1 MDILK
6 NEATNIFIFTRW
18 RMFGIIIFAAI
29 FTICYI
35 YNSYGIN
42 NLLKQ
47 NRNLEAKIDAIKLD
61 NKILDYEIVKL
72 QSADRI
78 VQIAKDKLNLDL
90 PAQPPELLQ

>member
-1 MDILK
+1 MDNLR
-6 NEATNIFIFTRW
+6 NEKMNIFITRW
-18 RMFGIIIFAAI
+18 KMFGIIIFAAL
-29 FTICYI
+29 FTVSYI
-35 YNSYGIN
+35 YNSNGIN

-47 NRNLEAKIDAIKLD
+47 NRSLEAKIDAIKLD

-90 PAQPPELLQ
+90 PAQPPELFQ